1 MRASDAT
8 SRRGLPT
15 RRTVEQIAGHGNLGG
30 GVRVVWLGMAPR
42 SSPVDVLLKL
52 LEHADASELLVL
64 MKPEN
69 ILALL
74 RAEGRTDDEVR
85 SALGEEKK
93 LPGELLLGLFERGRT
108 AAELVAILGP
118 EAVAAVEAE
127 RKASAAKKAHAP
139 GPSVAV
145 ERPSPSHTRAPM
157 APRDARTEAKP
168 PIFVAGVVL
177 IFLAAL
183 APSMLS
189 ILDVSIALALL
200 RVGAVPVLGLVG
212 MTGAIGGA
220 LATRAGSRRWVL
232 SLAGALASVGGCLAV
247 MGYGVWMATMG
258 RTSFIRIELIVICL
272 IGMLPAVALAGLF
285 GKARSPVDVSRP

>member
-1 MRASDAT
+1 
-8 SRRGLPT
+8 
-15 RRTVEQIAGHGNLGG
+15 
-30 GVRVVWLGMAPR
+30 MAPR
-42 SSPVDVLLKL
+42 SSAVDVLLKL

-85 SALGEEKK
+85 RALGEEKK

-108 AAELVAILGP
+108 ASELVAMLGP

-127 RKASAAKKAHAP
+127 RKKSAAKAPQAP
-139 GPSVAV
+139 GPSAPA
-145 ERPSPSHTRAPM
+145 ERPAPNRAPAPPA
-157 APRDARTEAKP
+157 APRPIGAEAKP
-168 PIFVAGVVL
+168 PLFVAGVVL

-220 LATRAGSRRWVL
+220 LATRAGNRRWVL
-232 SLAGALASVGGCLAV
+232 TLAGALASVGGCLAV
-247 MGYGVWMATMG
+247 MAYGVWMASLG
-258 RTSFIRIELIVICL
+258 RTSFIRIELIVVCL
-272 IGMLPAVALAGLF
+272 IGMLPAVAVVALF
-285 GKARSPVDVSRP
+285 GKARSPVNGASP